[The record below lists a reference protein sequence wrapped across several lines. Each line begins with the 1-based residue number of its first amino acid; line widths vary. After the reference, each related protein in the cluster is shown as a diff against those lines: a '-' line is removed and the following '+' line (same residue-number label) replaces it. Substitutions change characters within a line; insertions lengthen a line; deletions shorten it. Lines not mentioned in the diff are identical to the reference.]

1 MPPEIPA
8 LFESCTPHDDVL
20 EGTLSENEFA
30 AKLSEVVF
38 NSEAAPEIYSKP
50 QAFFEKTYATDG
62 LQTLL
67 TLLAKRYIGQYQ
79 DEFSGED
86 GLLSLDTVFG
96 GGKTHSQIA
105 AYHFSKQ
112 PQAIQNLDK
121 YITDEEARQEFAEIK
136 DDLDVRTAVFEGGYV
151 SAKSAKCNKED
162 ENAPETQTMWGEL
175 AYQLAG
181 AEGYAQFSEY
191 DKDRIAPGESDVA
204 ELFETL
210 DDPGLVLID
219 EVAQYFEQ
227 AAAVGVEDSTLADQ
241 TNSFLWS
248 LMRASQNT
256 DAVTV
261 ILSVS
266 STAFEE
272 RAQEVQELIDD
283 LSDIS
288 ERTEHSVTP
297 TSDDEVA
304 AVLRN
309 RLFKSVDD
317 NAASEAAEAYQSF
330 YRGFGGE
337 LPDRVTKAEY
347 REQLERTYPFHP
359 TLIDLLGKE
368 IDTLPSFQRTRGAL
382 KLVSRAVHRI
392 WSEHDSAQKR
402 HYVRAFDMHPS
413 DSYVWSTLLDLFEH
427 IEQDLRAASK
437 SDIHTNDGKAAC
449 QYEDENWTPMGHPP
463 IATHLGTSIL
473 WKSIVSGG
481 NRGRGVTRRKLWEMI
496 LEPGTELDH
505 YRDALKNLNETGSN
519 PDTEAFFLYETE
531 NGLLRFK
538 GEPKI
543 SKLITNEAKQI
554 EPGVARNRLEQTI
567 QGALG
572 GGVFETIYD
581 PQAPYEVPDDYD
593 TVRLC
598 VMGFDA
604 VTVTSDLDDPPEL
617 LQTLANK
624 TGNSPG
630 SEKKRVYRNNL
641 VFLVAGEQET
651 GGALDH
657 ARRVKA
663 MERIL
668 NGEAWE
674 AELNSAQRDDLDERL
689 QKESALLGES
699 VRQSYRHLYY
709 PDSDG
714 LSNETIDSVSD
725 SSDLHDI
732 VFENLESLDKLI
744 TQDEGGLGTTWFQ
757 TRIWQ
762 SDPDSMTTL
771 SIRKLVAKRTDI
783 RILLDPRPL
792 RATIRDVT
800 VGKEGTDD
808 EDLMSMSSFVYW
820 NNTSSQGYCS
830 EMMTVTTPEGEKT
843 LSEADEMSTNLPMS
857 SVVISD
863 DHVVYGDGEKLLAEH
878 NLDFP
883 VEIEGGGEGG
893 SKDRGEDGGGEGGGD
908 TGGGGSS
915 GFGGGGTS
923 EPPELSFTASTDSPS
938 AITGAFSDVNGVIDQ
953 KKMNLRDSYDVSSS
967 NIVVEIDSIEIE
979 LEGDQ
984 VWERAWFISNK
995 LKDLDSI
1002 GEATSIVFEYVA
1014 QGADT
1019 SASVFEAG
1027 FEGSAAE
1034 FANHFGTNHI
1044 PESFISTGGDS
1055 EGEAVLMIDTESMA
1069 DNSREATL
1077 DVLQEAL
1084 GNLGGINN
1092 LELVAKGTVKEASEQ
1107 SEEVSV

>member
-1 MPPEIPA
+1 MTSQVPT
-8 LFESCTPHDDVL
+8 LFESCVPHDDVL

-30 AKLSEVVF
+30 AKLSDVVF
-38 NSEAAPEIYSKP
+38 NPKEAPDIYANP
-50 QAFFEKTYATDG
+50 DTFFTKTYATEG
-62 LQTLL
+62 LQDLL
-67 TLLAKRYIGQYQ
+67 TLLAKRYVGKATGEY
-79 DEFSGED
+79 SGED

-105 AYHFSKQ
+105 AYHFSRN
-112 PQAIQNLDK
+112 PETIENLEK
-121 YITDEEARQEFAEIK
+121 YIPDDETRQALEAVNDEFSVK
-136 DDLDVRTAVFEGGYV
+136 TAVFEGGYV
-151 SAKSAKCNKED
+151 SATNAKCNKED
-162 ENAPETQTMWGEL
+162 ESAPDTQTMWGEL

-181 AEGYAQFSEY
+181 ANGYALFSDY
-191 DKDRIAPGESDVA
+191 DKQRVAPGESDVV
-204 ELFETL
+204 ELFDLL

-227 AAAVGVEDSTLADQ
+227 AAAIGVEDSTLADQ

-248 LMRASQNT
+248 LMRATQNS

-261 ILSVS
+261 VLSVS
-266 STAFEE
+266 ATAFEE
-272 RAQEVQELIDD
+272 RAHEVQELIAD
-283 LSDIS
+283 LNDIS
-288 ERTEHSVTP
+288 ERTDHSVTP
-297 TSDDEVA
+297 TDDDEVA
-304 AVLRN
+304 AVLRH

-317 NAASEAAEAYQSF
+317 DTASRVAEAYQNF
-330 YRGFGGE
+330 YRGMENE

-368 IDTLPSFQRTRGAL
+368 IDTLPNFQRTRGAL

-392 WSEHDSAQKR
+392 WDNQGSNSGR

-413 DSYVWSTLLDLFEH
+413 DDYVWSTLLDLFGH
-427 IEQDLRAASK
+427 IEQDLRTASK
-437 SDIHTNDGKAAC
+437 SDVFTNDGKAAC
-449 QYEDENWTPMGHPP
+449 QYEDDNWTPMGHPP
-463 IATHLGTSIL
+463 FATHLGTSIL

-481 NRGRGVTRRKLWEMI
+481 NRGRGVARRKLWEMV
-496 LEPGTELDH
+496 LEPNTELDH

-543 SKLITNEAKQI
+543 SKLIANEAEQLKN
-554 EPGVARNRLEQTI
+554 EVGVARNRLEQTI
-567 QGALG
+567 RGALG

-581 PQAPYEVPDDYD
+581 PQAPYEVPDNYD

-604 VTVTSDLDDPPEL
+604 VNVTSDLDEPPEL

-630 SEKKRVYRNNL
+630 SEKKRVYRNNI
-641 VFLVAGEQET
+641 VFLVAGEQEAN
-651 GGALDH
+651 GALDH

-699 VRQSYRHLYY
+699 VRQAYRHLYY
-709 PDSDG
+709 PDSGG
-714 LSNETIDSVSD
+714 LSNETIDSVND

-744 TQDEGGLGTTWFQ
+744 TQDEGALGTTWFRN
-757 TRIWQ
+757 RIWQ

-771 SIRKLVAKRTDI
+771 DIRKLVAKRTDI

-792 RATIRDVT
+792 RATIRSVT
-800 VGKEGTDD
+800 
-808 EDLMSMSSFVYW
+808 MSDMSTFVFW
-820 NNTSSQGYCS
+820 DSTSREGYCS
-830 EMMTVTTPEGEKT
+830 EGMIINTPDREKT
-843 LSEADEMSTNLPMS
+843 LPDAKQMSTDLPMS
-857 SVVISD
+857 TVLISGE
-863 DHVVYGDGEKLLAEH
+863 HIVYGSGEKLLAEH

-883 VEIEGGGEGG
+883 EETEVSDEGSGEGDDEDG
-893 SKDRGEDGGGEGGGD
+893 GRGEDGADGSGSGD
-908 TGGGGSS
+908 II
-915 GFGGGGTS
+915 
-923 EPPELSFTASTDSPS
+923 EPPKRAELSFTANTDSPS
-938 AITGAFSDVNGVIDQ
+938 AITGAFSDVNSAIDQ
-953 KKMNLRDSYDVSSS
+953 KKMNLRDNYDVSSS
-967 NIVVEIDSIEIE
+967 DITVEVDSIEIE

-984 VWERAWFISNK
+984 VWEQAWFISNK
-995 LKDLDSI
+995 LKDLNGI

-1019 SASVFEAG
+1019 STSVFEAG
-1027 FEGSAAE
+1027 FEGSVSE

-1044 PESFISTGGDS
+1044 PESFVSAGGDS
-1055 EGEAVLMIDTESMA
+1055 EGEAVLIIDTESIE
-1069 DNSREATL
+1069 DSTHEATV

-1084 GNLGGINN
+1084 ENLGGINN
-1092 LELVAKGTVKEASEQ
+1092 IELVVSGTVKEMSEQ

>member
-1 MPPEIPA
+1 MAPEIPT
-8 LFESCTPHDDVL
+8 LLESCTPHDDVL
-20 EGTLSENEFA
+20 SGTLSENEFA
-30 AKLSEVVF
+30 AKLSDVVF
-38 NSEAAPEIYSKP
+38 KPDEAPAIYADSNT
-50 QAFFEKTYATDG
+50 FFSKTYATDG
-62 LQTLL
+62 LQTVL
-67 TLLAKRYIGQYQ
+67 TLLAKRYSGKVKG
-79 DEFSGED
+79 EFSGED

-105 AYHFSKQ
+105 AYHFSRN
-112 PQAIQNLDK
+112 PDAIENLGK
-121 YITDEEARQEFAEIK
+121 YITDDEAREEFEEVK
-136 DDLDVRTAVFEGGYV
+136 NDLSVRTAVFEGGYV
-151 SAKSAKCNKED
+151 SATNAKCNKDD
-162 ENAPETQTMWGEL
+162 ENAPNTQTMWGEL

-181 AEGYAQFSEY
+181 AEGYAKFSDY
-191 DKDRIAPGESDVA
+191 DDEQIAPGESDIS
-204 ELFETL
+204 ELFDEL

-266 STAFEE
+266 ATAFEE
-272 RAQEVQELIDD
+272 RAQKVQELIND
-283 LSDIS
+283 LNDIS

-297 TSDDEVA
+297 TEDDEVA
-304 AVLRN
+304 AVLRH
-309 RLFKSVDD
+309 RLFESVEDD
-317 NAASEAAEAYQSF
+317 VAAEVAEEYQSY
-330 YRGFGGE
+330 YRKFEDE
-337 LPDRVTKAEY
+337 LPDRVTKAEF
-347 REQLERTYPFHP
+347 RDQLERTYPFHP

-382 KLVSRAVHRI
+382 KLVSRAVYRI
-392 WSEHDSAQKR
+392 WNNRETNAGR
-402 HYVRAFDMHPS
+402 HYIRAFDMHPS
-413 DSYVWSTLLDLFEH
+413 DDHVWSTLLDLFEH
-427 IEQDLRAASK
+427 IEQDLRTASK
-437 SDIHTNDGKAAC
+437 SDIYTNDGKAAC
-449 QYEDENWTPMGHPP
+449 QYEDGNWTPMGHPP

-496 LEPGTELDH
+496 LEPGVELDH

-567 QGALG
+567 GGALG
-572 GGVFETIYD
+572 GGIFETLYD
-581 PQAPYEVPDDYD
+581 PQAPYEVPDDYE
-593 TVRLC
+593 TVRLS

-604 VTVTSDLDDPPEL
+604 VTISSDLNEPPEL

-624 TGNSPG
+624 TGRSPG
-630 SEKKRVYRNNL
+630 SEKKRVYRNNV

-651 GGALDH
+651 DGALDH

-689 QKESALLGES
+689 QRESALLGES

-709 PDSDG
+709 PDAGG
-714 LSNETIDSVSD
+714 LANETIDSVND

-744 TQDEGGLGTTWFQ
+744 TQDEGALGTTWFRN
-757 TRIWQ
+757 RIWQ

-771 SIRKLVAKRTDI
+771 DIRKLVAKRTDI
-783 RILLDPRPL
+783 RILLDPKPL
-792 RATIRDVT
+792 RATIRAVT
-800 VGKEGTDD
+800 TSDMSTYVFWDD
-808 EDLMSMSSFVYW
+808 TAGE
-820 NNTSSQGYCS
+820 GYCS
-830 EMMTVTTPEGEKT
+830 EGMTVNTSEGEKT
-843 LSEADEMSTNLPMS
+843 LSEAEQMSTDLPMS
-857 SVVISD
+857 SVLISD

-878 NLDFP
+878 DLDFLK
-883 VEIEGGGEGG
+883 ETREEGEDEGG
-893 SKDRGEDGGGEGGGD
+893 S
-908 TGGGGSS
+908 GGGSS
-915 GFGGGGTS
+915 GTGGTGGGAGGGIS
-923 EPPELSFTASTDSPS
+923 PPQRSELSFNATTDSPS
-938 AITGAFSDVNGVIDQ
+938 AIKGAFSDVNSDIDQ
-953 KKMNLRDSYDVSSS
+953 KKMRLRDNYDVSSS
-967 NIVVEIDSIEIE
+967 DIVVEVDSIEIE

-995 LKDLDSI
+995 LKDLDTI

-1044 PESFISTGGDS
+1044 PESFISAGGDS
-1055 EGEAVLMIDTESMA
+1055 EGEAVLTINTESME

-1084 GNLGGINN
+1084 ENLGGINN
-1092 LELVAKGTVKEASEQ
+1092 VELVVSGIVKEASEQ
-1107 SEEVSV
+1107 SEEVSA

>member
-1 MPPEIPA
+1 MPPEIPT

-20 EGTLSENEFA
+20 SGTLSENEFA
-30 AKLSEVVF
+30 AKLSDVVF
-38 NSEAAPEIYSKP
+38 KPDEAPAIYADSNT
-50 QAFFEKTYATDG
+50 FFSKTYATDG
-62 LQTLL
+62 LQTVL
-67 TLLAKRYIGQYQ
+67 TLLAKRFSGKVKG
-79 DEFSGED
+79 EFSGED

-105 AYHFSKQ
+105 AYHFSRN
-112 PQAIQNLDK
+112 PDTIENLGK
-121 YITDEEARQEFAEIK
+121 YITDDEAREEFEEVK
-136 DDLDVRTAVFEGGYV
+136 NDLSVRTAVFEGGYV
-151 SAKSAKCNKED
+151 SATNAKCNKDD
-162 ENAPETQTMWGEL
+162 ENAPNTQTMWGEL

-181 AEGYAQFSEY
+181 AEGYAKFSDY
-191 DKDRIAPGESDVA
+191 DDERIAPGESDIS
-204 ELFETL
+204 ELFDEL
-210 DDPGLVLID
+210 DNPGLVLID

-266 STAFEE
+266 ATAFKE
-272 RAQEVQELIDD
+272 RAQKVQELIDD
-283 LSDIS
+283 LNDIS

-297 TSDDEVA
+297 TEDDEVA
-304 AVLRN
+304 AVLRH
-309 RLFKSVDD
+309 RLFEWVEDD
-317 NAASEAAEAYQSF
+317 VAAEVAEEYQGY
-330 YRGFGGE
+330 YRKFEDE
-337 LPDRVTKAEY
+337 LPDRVTKAEF
-347 REQLERTYPFHP
+347 RDQLERTYPFHP

-368 IDTLPSFQRTRGAL
+368 IDALPSFQRTRGAL
-382 KLVSRAVHRI
+382 KLVSRAVYRI
-392 WSEHDSAQKR
+392 WNDRETNEGR
-402 HYVRAFDMHPS
+402 HYIRTFDMHPS
-413 DSYVWSTLLDLFEH
+413 DDHVWSTLLDLFEH
-427 IEQDLRAASK
+427 IEQDLRTASK
-437 SDIHTNDGKAAC
+437 SDIYTNDGKAAC
-449 QYEDENWTPMGHPP
+449 QYEDNNWTPMGHPP

-496 LEPGTELDH
+496 LEPGVELDH
-505 YRDALKNLNETGSN
+505 YRDALKNLNETGSS

-554 EPGVARNRLEQTI
+554 EPGVGRNRLEQTI
-567 QGALG
+567 RGALG
-572 GGVFETIYD
+572 GGIFETLYD
-581 PQAPYEVPDDYD
+581 PQVPYDVPDDYE
-593 TVRLC
+593 TVRLN
-598 VMGFDA
+598 VMGFDT
-604 VTVTSDLDDPPEL
+604 VTITSDLDEPPEL

-624 TGNSPG
+624 TGRSLG
-630 SEKKRVYRNNL
+630 SEKKRVYRNNV
-641 VFLVAGEQET
+641 VFLMAGEQET
-651 GGALDH
+651 DGALDH

-709 PDSDG
+709 PDSGG
-714 LSNETIDSVSD
+714 LSNETIDSVND

-744 TQDEGGLGTTWFQ
+744 TQDEGALGTTWFRN
-757 TRIWQ
+757 RIWQ

-771 SIRKLVAKRTDI
+771 DIRKLVAKRTDI

-792 RATIRDVT
+792 RATIRAVT
-800 VGKEGTDD
+800 TSDMSTYVFWDD
-808 EDLMSMSSFVYW
+808 
-820 NNTSSQGYCS
+820 TAGQGYCS
-830 EMMTVTTPEGEKT
+830 EGMTVNTSEGEKT
-843 LSEADEMSTNLPMS
+843 LSEAEQISTDLPMS
-857 SVVISD
+857 SVLISD
-863 DHVVYGDGEKLLAEH
+863 DHIVYGSGEKLLAEH
-878 NLDFP
+878 DLDFP
-883 VEIEGGGEGG
+883 GETKEEGEDKGGSEGG
-893 SKDRGEDGGGEGGGD
+893 SA
-908 TGGGGSS
+908 GGSGVAGSES
-915 GFGGGGTS
+915 GSGTGES
-923 EPPELSFTASTDSPS
+923 ISPPQRSELSFNASTDSPS
-938 AITGAFSDVNGVIDQ
+938 AIKGAFSDVNGAIDQ
-953 KKMNLRDSYDVSSS
+953 KKMRLRDNYDVSSS
-967 NIVVEIDSIEIE
+967 DIVVKVDAIEIE

-995 LKDLDSI
+995 LKGLDSI
-1002 GEATSIVFEYVA
+1002 GDATSIVFEYVA

-1044 PESFISTGGDS
+1044 PESFISAGGDS
-1055 EGEAVLMIDTESMA
+1055 EGEAILIIDTESME

-1084 GNLGGINN
+1084 ESLSGINN
-1092 LELVAKGTVKEASEQ
+1092 VELVVSGTVKEASEQ
-1107 SEEVSV
+1107 SEEVSA

>member
-1 MPPEIPA
+1 MDQEIPT
-8 LFESCTPHDDVL
+8 LFESCSPHDDVL

-30 AKLSEVVF
+30 AKLSDVAF
-38 NSEAAPEIYSKP
+38 KDEAPDIYADPET
-50 QAFFEKTYATDG
+50 FFAKTYATDG

-67 TLLAKRYIGQYQ
+67 TLLAKRYVGETTGEY
-79 DEFSGED
+79 SGED

-105 AYHFSKQ
+105 AYHLSRH
-112 PQAIQNLDK
+112 PEAIEDLSQ
-121 YITDEEARQEFAEIK
+121 YITDEETRESLEQLADGFSVK
-136 DDLDVRTAVFEGGYV
+136 TAIFEGGYV
-151 SAKSAKCNKED
+151 SASDTKCNKGD
-162 ENAPETQTMWGEL
+162 DTAPDTQTMWGEI

-181 AEGYAQFSEY
+181 ANGYALFSDY
-191 DKDRIAPGESDVA
+191 DDQRIAPGEADIT
-204 ELFETL
+204 ELFDLL

-266 STAFEE
+266 STAFED
-272 RAQEVQELIDD
+272 RAQEVQELIAD
-283 LSDIS
+283 LDKIS

-297 TSDDEVA
+297 TEDDEVA
-304 AVLRN
+304 AVLRH
-309 RLFKSVDD
+309 RLFESVDE
-317 NAASEAAEAYQSF
+317 SVAAEVAEEYQAY
-330 YRGFGGE
+330 YRDFEDE
-337 LPDRVTKAEY
+337 LPDRVTKAEF

-382 KLVSRAVHRI
+382 KLVSRAVYRI
-392 WSEHDSAQKR
+392 WNDRSTNGGR
-402 HYVRAFDMHPS
+402 HFVRTFDMHPS
-413 DSYVWSTLLDLFEH
+413 DDHVWSTLLDLFEY
-427 IEQDLRAASK
+427 IEQDLRTASK
-437 SDIHTNDGKAAC
+437 SDIHTGDGKAAC
-449 QYEDENWTPMGHPP
+449 QYEDDNWTPMGHPP

-496 LEPGTELDH
+496 LESGVELDH

-581 PQAPYEVPDDYD
+581 PQAPYEVPDDYK
-593 TVRLC
+593 TVRLG

-604 VTVTSDLDDPPEL
+604 VTVTSDNGDPPAL
-617 LQTLANK
+617 LQTLASK

-630 SEKKRVYRNNL
+630 SEKKRVYRNNVL
-641 VFLVAGEQET
+641 FLVAGEQET
-651 GGALDH
+651 EGALDH

-699 VRQSYRHLYY
+699 IRQSYRHLYY
-709 PDSDG
+709 PDAGS
-714 LSNETIDSVSD
+714 LSNETIDSVNDSD
-725 SSDLHDI
+725 DLHDI
-732 VFENLESLDKLI
+732 VFETLDSLDKLI
-744 TQDEGGLGTTWFQ
+744 TQDEGALGTTWFRN
-757 TRIWQ
+757 RIWQ

-771 SIRKLVAKRTDI
+771 EIRKLVAKRTDI
-783 RILLDPRPL
+783 RIFLDPKPL
-792 RATIRDVT
+792 RATIRAITRSDISAFVFWDEE
-800 VGKEGTDD
+800 VGE
-808 EDLMSMSSFVYW
+808 
-820 NNTSSQGYCS
+820 GYCS
-830 EMMTVTTPEGEKT
+830 EGMTVSTPEGEKT
-843 LSEADEMSTNLPMS
+843 LSDAERMLTDLPMS
-857 SVVISD
+857 KVEISD
-863 DHVVYGDGEKLLAEH
+863 GHVVYGDGEKLLAEH
-878 NLDFP
+878 DLSFP
-883 VEIEGGGEGG
+883 EEPEGDDEGGTEGGGSEA
-893 SKDRGEDGGGEGGGD
+893 
-908 TGGGGSS
+908 GGGS
-915 GFGGGGTS
+915 GGGPGGGGTIV
-923 EPPELSFTASTDSPS
+923 EPPERTELSLDVGTDSPG
-938 AITGAFSDVNGVIDQ
+938 AISGAFSDVNSAIDE
-953 KKMNLRDSYDVSSS
+953 KKMRLRDDHGVSSS
-967 NIVVEIDSIEIE
+967 DIEVVVDVIEIE

-984 VWERAWFISNK
+984 VWERAWFISNS
-995 LKDLDSI
+995 LKDLDRI
-1002 GEATSIVFEYVA
+1002 GEATTIMFEYIA
-1014 QGADT
+1014 QGADGSGSEF
-1019 SASVFEAG
+1019 SAT

-1034 FANHFGTNHI
+1034 FADHFGTNHI
-1044 PESFISTGGDS
+1044 PESFVSAGGDAEGEALLTISTGSMEDS
-1055 EGEAVLMIDTESMA
+1055 SP
-1069 DNSREATL
+1069 EATL
-1077 DVLQEAL
+1077 DVLQETLDA
-1084 GNLGGINN
+1084 LGGINTI
-1092 LELVAKGTVKEASEQ
+1092 ELDVDGIVKEASEQ
-1107 SEEVSV
+1107 DDGVGEVSA

>member
-1 MPPEIPA
+1 MAPEIPT
-8 LFESCTPHDDVL
+8 LFESCVPHDDVL
-20 EGTLSENEFA
+20 SGTLSENEFA
-30 AKLSEVVF
+30 AKLSDVVF
-38 NSEAAPEIYSKP
+38 RPDEAPDIYGDP
-50 QAFFEKTYATDG
+50 DTFFSKTYPTDG
-62 LQTLL
+62 LQDLL
-67 TLLAKRYIGQYQ
+67 TLLAKRYVGKET
-79 DEFSGED
+79 DEFSGAD

-105 AYHFSKQ
+105 AYHFSKNPGVVQ
-112 PQAIQNLDK
+112 DLGK
-121 YITDEEARQEFAEIK
+121 YIVEDEAREEFEAIK
-136 DDLDVRTAVFEGGYV
+136 DDLSVRTAVFEGGYV
-151 SAKSAKCNKED
+151 SATNAKCNKED
-162 ENAPETQTMWGEL
+162 ENAPDTQTMWGEL

-181 AEGYAQFSEY
+181 AEGYAKFSEY
-191 DKDRIAPGESDVA
+191 DDKQIAPGESDIVD
-204 ELFETL
+204 LFDTL

-227 AAAVGVEDSTLADQ
+227 AAAVGVEESTLADQ

-248 LMRASQNT
+248 LMRASQNS

-266 STAFEE
+266 ATAFEE

-283 LSDIS
+283 LEDIS

-297 TSDDEVA
+297 TEDDEVA
-304 AVLRN
+304 AVLRH
-309 RLFKSVDD
+309 RLFESVDD
-317 NAASEAAEAYQSF
+317 SVAATVAEQYQNY
-330 YRGFGGE
+330 YRQFGDE
-337 LPDRVTKAEY
+337 FPDRVTKAEF
-347 REQLERTYPFHP
+347 RDQLERTYPFHP

-368 IDTLPSFQRTRGAL
+368 LDTLPNFQRTRGAL

-392 WSEHDSAQKR
+392 WNNEDGTKDQR

-413 DSYVWSTLLDLFEH
+413 DEYVWSTLLELFEH
-427 IEQDLRAASK
+427 IDQDLRTASK
-437 SDIHTNDGKAAC
+437 SDVFTREGKAAC
-449 QYEDENWTPMGHPP
+449 QYEDENWTPMDHPP

-481 NRGRGVTRRKLWEMI
+481 NRGRGVNRRKLWEMI
-496 LEPGTELDH
+496 LEPGVELDH

-543 SKLITNEAKQI
+543 SKLITNEAQQI
-554 EPGVARNRLEQTI
+554 EPGVARNRLEQSI
-567 QGALG
+567 RGALG

-581 PQAPYEVPDDYD
+581 PQAPYEVPDEYD

-604 VTVTSDLDDPPEL
+604 VTVTGDLDEAPEL
-617 LQTLANK
+617 LETLANK

-630 SEKKRVYRNNL
+630 SEKKRVYRNNV

-651 GGALDH
+651 DGALDH

-663 MERIL
+663 MERVL

-709 PDSDG
+709 PSSGG
-714 LSNETIDSVSD
+714 LANETIDSVND

-744 TQDEGGLGTTWFQ
+744 TQDEGALGTTWFR

-762 SDPDSMTTL
+762 SEPDSMTTL
-771 SIRKLVAKRTDI
+771 EIRKLVSKRTDI

-792 RATIRDVT
+792 RATIRDIT
-800 VGKEGTDD
+800 VGKDGGD
-808 EDLMSMSSFVYW
+808 EDLTSMSSFVFW
-820 NNTSSQGYCS
+820 DEAAEQGYCS
-830 EMMTVTTPEGEKT
+830 EIMMVNTPGGEKT
-843 LSEADEMSTNLPMS
+843 LADAEEMSTDLPMS
-857 SVVISD
+857 SVLISD
-863 DHVVYGDGEKLLAEH
+863 EHHVYGDGGKLLDAQE
-878 NLDFP
+878 LTFP
-883 VEIEGGGEGG
+883 EEEDDEGGEEEDDNSGGG
-893 SKDRGEDGGGEGGGD
+893 S
-908 TGGGGSS
+908 GGGG
-915 GFGGGGTS
+915 GGGLTQ
-923 EPPELSFTASTDSPS
+923 PPSRSELSFNAQTDSPKAVS
-938 AITGAFSDVNGVIDQ
+938 GAFSEVNSAIDQ
-953 KKMNLRDSYDVSSS
+953 RKMSLRDNYDVSSS
-967 NIVVEIDSIEIE
+967 DIVVEVESIEIE

-995 LKDLDSI
+995 LKDLDAI
-1002 GEATSIVFEYVA
+1002 GDAASIVFEYVA
-1014 QGADT
+1014 EGADT
-1019 SASVFEAG
+1019 SGSVFEAG
-1027 FEGSAAE
+1027 FEGSVEE

-1044 PESFISTGGDS
+1044 PESFISAGGDS
-1055 EGEAVLMIDTESMA
+1055 EGEAVLIIDAASMA
-1069 DNSREATL
+1069 DNSRESTL
-1077 DVLQEAL
+1077 DAL
-1084 GNLGGINN
+1084 EGALDSLGGINN
-1092 LELVAKGTVKEASEQ
+1092 FELVVTGIVKEAAEQ
-1107 SEEVSV
+1107 TNEVST

>member
-1 MPPEIPA
+1 MQAETPTISEV
-8 LFESCTPHDDVL
+8 CTPHDDVL
-20 EGTLSENEFA
+20 EGSLSENEFA

-38 NSEAAPEIYSKP
+38 NPETAPDIYADP
-50 QAFFEKTYATDG
+50 DTFFEKTYATDG

-67 TLLAKRYIGQYQ
+67 TLLAKRYIGQHKG
-79 DEFSGED
+79 EFSGED

-105 AYHFSKQ
+105 AYHFSKS
-112 PQAIQNLDK
+112 PESIAKLEK
-121 YITDEEARQEFAEIK
+121 YITDEETRAEFDE
-136 DDLDVRTAVFEGGYV
+136 VRDELSVQTAVFEGGYV
-151 SAKSAKCNKED
+151 SATSAKCNKED
-162 ENAPETQTMWGEL
+162 DNAPDTQTMWGEL
-175 AYQLAG
+175 AYQLGG
-181 AEGYAQFSEY
+181 AEGYAQFSDY
-191 DKDRIAPGESDVA
+191 DKEQVAPGESDVT

-261 ILSVS
+261 VLSVS

-272 RAQEVQELIDD
+272 RAQDVQELIAD
-283 LSDIS
+283 LDDIS

-317 NAASEAAEAYQSF
+317 SAAAEAAEAYQSF
-330 YRGFGGE
+330 YRESEGE

-382 KLVSRAVHRI
+382 KLVSRAVYRI
-392 WSEHDSAQKR
+392 WNTPDSNQER
-402 HYVRAFDMHPS
+402 HYVRTFDMHPS
-413 DSYVWSTLLDLFEH
+413 DDHVWSTLLDLFEH

-437 SDIHTNDGKAAC
+437 SDIFTSDGKAAC
-449 QYEDENWTPMGHPP
+449 QYEDDNWTPMGHPP
-463 IATHLGTSIL
+463 IATHLGVTIL

-481 NRGRGVTRRKLWEMI
+481 NRARGVTRRKLWEMI
-496 LEPGTELDH
+496 LESGVELDH

-543 SKLITNEAKQI
+543 SKLITNEANQI
-554 EPGVARNRLEQTI
+554 EDGVARNRLEQTI
-567 QGALG
+567 RGALG

-581 PQAPYEVPDDYD
+581 PQAPYEVPDEYD
-593 TVRLC
+593 TVRLS
-598 VMGFDA
+598 VMGFNP

-624 TGNSPG
+624 TGSSPG
-630 SEKKRVYRNNL
+630 SEKKRVYRNNV
-641 VFLVAGEQET
+641 VFLAAGEQET
-651 GGALDH
+651 QGALDH

-699 VRQSYRHLYY
+699 VRQAYRHLYY

-714 LSNETIDSVSD
+714 LSNETIDSVND

-744 TQDEGGLGTTWFQ
+744 TQDEGALGTTWFRN
-757 TRIWQ
+757 RIWQ

-771 SIRKLVAKRTDI
+771 DIRKLVAKRTDI
-783 RILLDPRPL
+783 RILLDPKPL
-792 RATIRDVT
+792 RATIRAVT
-800 VGKEGTDD
+800 TSDMSTFIFWD
-808 EDLMSMSSFVYW
+808 E
-820 NNTSSQGYCS
+820 TAGEGYCS
-830 EMMTVTTPEGEKT
+830 EGMTVTTSEGEKT
-843 LSEADEMSTNLPMS
+843 LSEAEQMSTDLPMS
-857 SVVISD
+857 SVLISE
-863 DHVVYGDGEKLLAEH
+863 DHIVYADADTLLSEH
-878 NLDFP
+878 DLDFP
-883 VEIEGGGEGG
+883 EEEEEEGGESGGKGGSSGGSEGG
-893 SKDRGEDGGGEGGGD
+893 S
-908 TGGGGSS
+908 GGGGS
-915 GFGGGGTS
+915 GGGVI
-923 EPPELSFTASTDSPS
+923 EPPQRSELPFDVGTDSPS
-938 AITGAFSDVNGVIDQ
+938 AIKGAFSDVNSAIDQ
-953 KKMNLRDSYDVSSS
+953 KKMSLRDNYDVSSS
-967 NIVVEIDSIEIE
+967 DIVVVVDSIEIE

-984 VWERAWFISNK
+984 VWERAWFISDK
-995 LKDLDSI
+995 LKDLDNI
-1002 GEATSIVFEYVA
+1002 GEATSIVFDYMA

-1019 SASVFEAG
+1019 PDSVFEAG
-1027 FEGSAAE
+1027 FEGSVAE
-1034 FANHFGTNHI
+1034 FANHFGTNRI
-1044 PESFISTGGDS
+1044 PESFIGAGGDS
-1055 EGEAVLMIDTESMA
+1055 EGEAVLIIDTDSMA
-1069 DNSREATL
+1069 DNTREATL
-1077 DVLQEAL
+1077 NVLQEAL
-1084 GNLGGINN
+1084 ESLGGINN
-1092 LELVAKGTVKEASEQ
+1092 VELVVSGTVEESSEQ
-1107 SEEVSV
+1107 SEEVSA